1 MGVVD
6 KVNVG
11 VVDPTT
17 TRVKLPK
24 PMRVDKITL
33 TCKGETDILFS
44 SVMPGVC
51 EAGIIHLQK
60 LASDFGSDLN
70 IELQRLEPF
79 IEKELTLYDDILR
92 YIRPE
97 DLMYQEDGEWRLVG
111 SMMSRIASEAMINK
125 LYRLALQDYCK
136 DTSAKDTNL
145 RELFWGKLQGLL
157 EILA

>member
-1 MGVVD
+1 MPD
-6 KVNVG
+6 TVNVG

-17 TRVKLPK
+17 TKTKLPK

-60 LASDFGSDLN
+60 LASDFGSDLR
-70 IELQRLEPF
+70 IELKQLDPF
-79 IEKELTLYDDILR
+79 IEKELSLYDDILR
-92 YIRPE
+92 YIRPT
-97 DLMYQEDGEWRLVG
+97 DLMYEKDGEWKLVG
-111 SMMSRIASEAMINK
+111 SMMSRIASEAMVNK

-136 DTSAKDTNL
+136 DPNAEDGHL
-145 RELFWGKLQGLL
+145 RELFFSKLEGLL